1 MKIQPHYKE
10 GGKIPQLKERAGV
23 PYFVF
28 PALEEIPWVAHGFSS
43 RWGGVSCKDFSSMN
57 FSVGR
62 GDEPEAVL
70 ENFSR
75 MAEAL
80 GVERDRMV
88 VSWQTHTD
96 RVRLA
101 TEEDE
106 GKGVVRPRDYRDVDG
121 LITNVPGITLVT
133 LYADCVPVYLVD
145 PVKRAIGLCHS
156 GWRGTVQG
164 IGEKTVRKM
173 AEAFGSEP
181 EDLIGCIGPSICA
194 DCFEVGPEVA
204 EEFKMAFPAEY
215 HERLC
220 PFYGASG
227 KYHVDLWLA
236 NRLVLRRAGLL
247 ESKIHATNLCTKC
260 NPQVFF
266 SHRAMG
272 GRRGN
277 MGAFLC
283 MKE

>member
-1 MKIQPHYKE
+1 
-10 GGKIPQLKERAGV
+10 
-23 PYFVF
+23 
-28 PALEEIPWVAHGFSS
+28 
-43 RWGGVSCKDFSSMN
+43 
-57 FSVGR
+57 
-62 GDEPEAVL
+62 
-70 ENFSR
+70 
-75 MAEAL
+75 
-80 GVERDRMV
+80 
-88 VSWQTHTD
+88 
-96 RVRLA
+96 
-101 TEEDE
+101 
-106 GKGVVRPRDYRDVDG
+106 
-121 LITNVPGITLVT
+121 
-133 LYADCVPVYLVD
+133 
-145 PVKRAIGLCHS
+145 
-156 GWRGTVQG
+156 
-164 IGEKTVRKM
+164 M

>member
-1 MKIQPHYKE
+1 
-10 GGKIPQLKERAGV
+10 
-23 PYFVF
+23 
-28 PALEEIPWVAHGFSS
+28 
-43 RWGGVSCKDFSSMN
+43 
-57 FSVGR
+57 
-62 GDEPEAVL
+62 
-70 ENFSR
+70 
-75 MAEAL
+75 
-80 GVERDRMV
+80 
-88 VSWQTHTD
+88 
-96 RVRLA
+96 
-101 TEEDE
+101 
-106 GKGVVRPRDYRDVDG
+106 
-121 LITNVPGITLVT
+121 
-133 LYADCVPVYLVD
+133 
-145 PVKRAIGLCHS
+145 
-156 GWRGTVQG
+156 
-164 IGEKTVRKM
+164 M

-204 EEFKMAFPAEY
+204 EEFKKAFPAEY
-215 HERLC
+215 PERLC